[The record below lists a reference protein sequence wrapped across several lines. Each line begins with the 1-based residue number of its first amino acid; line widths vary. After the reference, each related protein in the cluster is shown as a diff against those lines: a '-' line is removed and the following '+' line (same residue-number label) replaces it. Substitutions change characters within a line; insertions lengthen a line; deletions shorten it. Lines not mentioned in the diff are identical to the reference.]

1 MWTPE
6 HTLVTDAFMD
16 FVKKIE
22 AEWVS
27 LEWKEMNSSSRAQ
40 TPLVIE
46 VDKDNPKKD
55 INSLDIELPILTPRI
70 TRDYK
75 RLEQLS

>member
-1 MWTPE
+1 
-6 HTLVTDAFMD
+6 
-16 FVKKIE
+16 
-22 AEWVS
+22 
-27 LEWKEMNSSSRAQ
+27 MNNSSRAQ

-55 INSLDIELPILTPRI
+55 IALLDIELPILTPRI

-75 RLEQLS
+75 RLEQLSESHYQFQTIEYLMHNDSDDTKEISFQTIT